1 MDHCCETEHSFDGAS
16 AAQKRVLWIVI
27 FLNAAMFLVETS
39 AGVLAKS
46 MALRADALDFLG
58 DSVTYGISLYVIGA
72 SLRWR
77 AMAAL
82 FKGLSLGIM
91 GVWVFGATVYH
102 TLVTGQPELVTMG
115 LIGALALAVNVAS
128 AFLLF
133 HFRNG
138 DANVRSVWLCSRNDA
153 IGNVAVLI
161 AAGLVQL
168 TAMPWPDLVVAAG
181 MAALF
186 LKGAFAIVRH
196 ARADLARAA
205 A

>member
-16 AAQKRVLWIVI
+16 AAYKHVLWIVI

-102 TLVTGQPELVTMG
+102 TLVTGQPEPVTMG

-133 HFRNG
+133 RFRNG

-153 IGNVAVLI
+153 IGNVAVLV

-181 MAALF
+181 MSALF